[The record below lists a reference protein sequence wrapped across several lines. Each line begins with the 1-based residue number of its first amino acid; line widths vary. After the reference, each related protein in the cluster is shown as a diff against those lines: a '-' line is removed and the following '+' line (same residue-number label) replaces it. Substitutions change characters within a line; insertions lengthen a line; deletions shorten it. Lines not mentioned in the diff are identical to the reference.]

1 MTFRPRHLILPFLLC
16 QMPLWSTALA
26 QTAASTT
33 ASSSSSYGSSPGGSA
48 WYGLVTLTLLVV
60 LVAVV
65 LRVFKRM
72 GAAAASDGGI
82 QLLASKALGP
92 RESVVVVKLDGRYF
106 MLGHT
111 PSQVSLI
118 AELEHYSPP
127 EGTASLPGAG
137 SLTTGFAS
145 ALTSALRKGGRS

>member
-1 MTFRPRHLILPFLLC
+1 MKFRQRHLILPFSLF
-16 QMPLWSTALA
+16 QMPLGSTAWA
-26 QTAASTT
+26 QTAAP
-33 ASSSSSYGSSPGGSA
+33 SSSSYGSTPGSSA

-72 GAAAASDGGI
+72 GSAAVSEGGI

-92 RESVVVVKLDGRYF
+92 RESVVVVQVEGRYF

-111 PSQVSLI
+111 PSQVALI
-118 AELEHYSPP
+118 AELDHYNPP
-127 EGTASLPGAG
+127 DGDVARTGRTG
-137 SLTTGFAS
+137 LTTGFAS

>member
-1 MTFRPRHLILPFLLC
+1 MKFRPHHLIVPSFVF
-16 QMPLWSTALA
+16 QMLLWSTASA
-26 QTAASTT
+26 QTATPSSPASF
-33 ASSSSSYGSSPGGSA
+33 GSSPGGSA

-72 GAAAASDGGI
+72 GAAGVSEGGI

-92 RESVVVVKLDGRYF
+92 RESVVVVNIDGRYF

-118 AELEHYSPP
+118 AELDHYNPP
-127 EGTASLPGAG
+127 EAMPSAVRSSGLVSDF
-137 SLTTGFAS
+137 SQ
-145 ALTSALRKGGRS
+145 ALTSALGKGGRK

>member
-1 MTFRPRHLILPFLLC
+1 MTFRSRHLILPLLIC
-16 QMPLWSTALA
+16 QMPLWSSALA
-26 QTAASTT
+26 QTVSSAPP
-33 ASSSSSYGSSPGGSA
+33 ASSSSFGGSPGSSA

-72 GAAAASDGGI
+72 GAAGATEGGI

-92 RESVVVVKLDGRYF
+92 RESVVVVKLDGRFF

-111 PSQVSLI
+111 PSHVSLI
-118 AELEHYSPP
+118 AELDHYNPP
-127 EGTASLPGAG
+127 EGDASRSG
-137 SLTTGFAS
+137 SSRLTTEFAS

>member
-1 MTFRPRHLILPFLLC
+1 MKFRQRHLILPLTLF
-16 QMPLWSTALA
+16 QMPLGSAVWA
-26 QTAASTT
+26 QTAAP
-33 ASSSSSYGSSPGGSA
+33 SSSSYGSTPGSSA

-72 GAAAASDGGI
+72 GSAAVADGGI

-92 RESVVVVKLDGRYF
+92 RESVVVVQIEGRYF

-118 AELEHYSPP
+118 AELDHYNPP
-127 EGTASLPGAG
+127 EGDAARASHA

>member
-1 MTFRPRHLILPFLLC
+1 MKLRPRHLILFSTLF
-16 QMPLWSTALA
+16 QMPLWSSAWA
-26 QTAASTT
+26 QSPVSAPT
-33 ASSSSSYGSSPGGSA
+33 SYGSSPGGSA

-65 LRVFKRM
+65 LRIIKRV
-72 GAAAASDGGI
+72 GAVGVSDGGI
-82 QLLASKALGP
+82 QMLASKALGP
-92 RESVVVVKLDGRYF
+92 RESVVVVQVEGRYF

-118 AELEHYSPP
+118 AELDHFSPP
-127 EGTASLPGAG
+127 DGGTSRPLNAGLAS
-137 SLTTGFAS
+137 GFAG